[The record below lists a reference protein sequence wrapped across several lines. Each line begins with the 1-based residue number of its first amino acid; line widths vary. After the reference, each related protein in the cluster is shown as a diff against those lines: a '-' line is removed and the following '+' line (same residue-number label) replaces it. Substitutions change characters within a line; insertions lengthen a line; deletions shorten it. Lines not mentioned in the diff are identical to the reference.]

1 MAIRISSSTALLIDA
16 IACFLGTLLLNAVPK
31 IWQWTD
37 LPTNWR
43 EPVIWA
49 LLLFSIRLITA
60 FRMEY
65 RLLLALAVI
74 GNIAWIVAGAIALT
88 HTGTLLGGVIIAL
101 VMIGD
106 AEMAWFQSRGIQRA
120 NPS

>member
-1 MAIRISSSTALLIDA
+1 MPMRIPSSTAVLIDA
-16 IACFLGTLLLNAVPK
+16 VACFAGAVLLFAIPQ
-31 IWQWTD
+31 IWDWTD
-37 LPTNWR
+37 LSGDWR
-43 EPVIWA
+43 EPVAWA
-49 LLLFSIRLITA
+49 LLLFSILLILA
-60 FRMEY
+60 FRTGS

-106 AEMAWFQSRGIQRA
+106 AAMAWFQSRGIQRA